1 MWDDNGKMLEDF
13 LVALEQVNGNGRMK
27 RVVLQTGAKHYG
39 VHLGEIAGEAQEDDR
54 TPSDGPYEGVYNF
67 YYRWVIPYP
76 VHYHPGV
83 VLVCGVMSIGNVVRI
98 SPALSSLCAFI
109 GISLSPSIHLQRCVN
124 ESLPLTGKKASFVIS
139 LPSTTSPIPLYDPA
153 TSSVPLQATS

>member
-67 YYRWVIPYP
+67 YYRWVISIPI
-76 VHYHPGV
+76 HYHPRV
-83 VLVCGVMSIGNVVRI
+83 VLVRGVMGIGNVMRI
-98 SPALSSLCAFI
+98 SPSLSSLCTFVCMP
-109 GISLSPSIHLQRCVN
+109 LSPSIYLQRCVN
-124 ESLPLTGKKASFVIS
+124 ESLHLPGKKASFAIS

-153 TSSVPLQATS
+153 TSSVLLRVTS